1 MEVTDTDKI
10 LLLTGATGLVGRAYL
25 PRLVEA
31 GWRVRALTRSDPSAA
46 NVDRVPGVDY
56 VKWDGT
62 TPDTAVVAGCDAVL
76 HLAGEP
82 LFAGPATE
90 WRCKRI
96 RDSRIEPTKA
106 IVKVMGSL
114 SPALRPKLLICASA
128 VGIYGD
134 GRRGVMNE
142 ASAPGRGFLP
152 RLCTDWEAAAEEA
165 RDFGT
170 HVVRMRFGV
179 ILSREGGALAMMR
192 MPFDYGVGGR
202 LGNGRQTVPW
212 VHLDDVL
219 GALDYALEGR
229 LDGPVNVVAPES
241 VTNGELTTAIAK
253 RLGKPER
260 IPVPAFVLRS
270 IFADIADE
278 LVGSKQVSPSALN
291 RAHYRFVHPHIDSA
305 LDAALL

>member
-1 MEVTDTDKI
+1 MELADTDKN

-31 GWRVRALTRSDPSAA
+31 GWQVRALTRSNLDAA
-46 NVDRVPGVDY
+46 HIARIAGVDY
-56 VKWDGT
+56 VKWDGI

-82 LFAGPATE
+82 LFAGPATGA
-90 WRCKRI
+90 RCTRI
-96 RDSRIEPTKA
+96 RNSRIAPTEA
-106 IVKVMGSL
+106 IVQAMRSL
-114 SPALRPKLLICASA
+114 APPLRPKLLICASA
-128 VGIYGD
+128 VGIYGE
-134 GRRGVMNE
+134 GRKGVMNE

-165 RDFGT
+165 REFGT
-170 HVVRMRFGV
+170 RVVRMRFGV

-202 LGNGRQTVPW
+202 LGNGRQIVPW
-212 VHLDDVL
+212 VHMDDVL
-219 GALDYALEGR
+219 GALDYAFEGR

-278 LVGSKQVSPSALN
+278 LVGSKQISPSALN
-291 RAHYRFVHPHIDSA
+291 RAHYRFVHTDIDSA